1 MPDWVIR
8 SKLQPPIRLR
18 NLVPRTRLNER
29 LEELFDARLA
39 LVHAPAG
46 YGKSTCLAQ
55 WRNTLLD
62 RDVPVAWLS
71 LDEHDADL
79 FQFLTYVS
87 EACVEARFAGGRDFP
102 RISQEYSVVSGSEIS
117 AALVTGFAK
126 CNGPHV
132 LILDDFHRARSAE
145 VAQFVDDLLSASPAN
160 VHTVISTRELPANLP
175 LADLRIHDEL
185 VEITQDDLRFSAD
198 EVRTYLDYWVEAP
211 ESMDW
216 PSELHERTEGWPV
229 ALQTVRRWTREGIT
243 IDKTLAQLSGR
254 TSDLADYFL
263 EQVFESLSDDA
274 REFLLKTSI
283 LERVNGDLG
292 SMLCEGVDGWE
303 ILQKL
308 DQKDMFV
315 QSLDRQ
321 RTWYRYHRLFSEFL
335 QERLRRSPESKF
347 QELHHRASIWFREHG
362 HTAEAVQHAIASGNV
377 KACAE
382 LLEELG
388 GWHYALRGHVAVVQS
403 VLAKID
409 DDELQRYPRLWIAK
423 IYLAIRLG
431 KMEIGEAEIARF
443 EQVYAADKSTD
454 LALMGEAR
462 VMKATIRVYGDKP
475 ITKETINGLEE
486 LGETIPADNNVL
498 HATRCNLLCA
508 MYRDVGR
515 FDDCMAIG
523 DQAIS
528 HYRAMGSLYETFI
541 YFHEGLACL
550 RQARLRDAEA
560 LYKEGFD
567 IAVENFGDDSD
578 LAAIARAYLAE
589 VSYEKNRLH
598 KARQYLEA
606 SVRHIEKADAWI
618 DVYLAAYLTQM
629 KLLQA
634 TGDETKFEQTV
645 TRAKSTAI
653 NRGLGRLG
661 NIVELQRLELSLRRA
676 VDQKERSAASLS
688 NIRQSSDEISR
699 QFMAR
704 INARQLLIAGEYDEA
719 SDFLEEEARSAR
731 SERQIHYFISL
742 AVLLAASRW
751 LAGEADA
758 AVQAFESALS
768 ASIFEGIKRPFIDE
782 GELIKGVIRE
792 VSQTTANR
800 RGNRLRDAFIAELIA
815 EIDASG
821 ESEQKEDHLL
831 SPREREVL
839 RYVMQGQSNREIAEA
854 IGLSVN
860 TVKFHLKNIFDK
872 LGVSSRKDAVSVA
885 IRERLV

>member
-1 MPDWVIR
+1 MPEWVIR

-18 NLVPRTRLNER
+18 NLVSRARLFER
-29 LEELFDARLA
+29 LEDAFDARLA

-55 WRNTLLD
+55 WRSTLLD
-62 RDVPVAWLS
+62 RNIPVAWLS

-79 FQFLTYVS
+79 FQFQTYVS
-87 EACVEARFAGGRDFP
+87 EACSEAGFAGGRDFP
-102 RISQEYSVVSGSEIS
+102 RISEEYSMLSGSEIS
-117 AALVTGFAK
+117 AALVTGFNK
-126 CNGPHV
+126 CNGAHV
-132 LILDDFHRARSAE
+132 LVLDDFHRAQSAE
-145 VAQFVDDLLSASPAN
+145 VTQCVDYLLGASSAN
-160 VHTVISTRELPANLP
+160 IHIVISSRELTSKLS

-185 VEITQDDLRFSAD
+185 VEVTQEDLRFSAD
-198 EVRTYLDYWVEAP
+198 EVRTYLDYWVDAP
-211 ESMDW
+211 DTPNW
-216 PSELHERTEGWPV
+216 PDELHERTEGWPV
-229 ALQTVRRWTREGIT
+229 ALQTVRRWASEGTT
-243 IDKTLAQLSGR
+243 IDQTLSQLSGR

-263 EQVFESLSDDA
+263 EQVFESLSDEA

-292 SMLCEGVDGWE
+292 SALCENVDGWE
-303 ILQKL
+303 ILQSL
-308 DQKDMFV
+308 DHKDMFV

-335 QERLRRSPESKF
+335 QERLRRSPEAKVE
-347 QELHHRASIWFREHG
+347 ELHDLASTWFREHG
-362 HTAEAVQHAIASGNV
+362 HTSEAVQHAIASGNV

-382 LLEELG
+382 LLEEHG

-403 VLAKID
+403 VLSKID
-409 DDELQRYPRLWIAK
+409 DDELQKYPRLWIAK

-443 EQVYAADKSTD
+443 EQVYAADESTD
-454 LALMGEAR
+454 LALMGEAK

-475 ITKETINGLEE
+475 VTKETIAGLEG
-486 LGETIPADNNVL
+486 LGETIPSDNNVL

-598 KARQYLEA
+598 KARQYLQA

-618 DVYLAAYLTQM
+618 DVYFAAYLTQM
-629 KLLQA
+629 KLTWA
-634 TGDETKFEQTV
+634 SGDEQQFDRTV

-653 NRGLGRLG
+653 NRDLGRLG
-661 NIVELQRLELSLRRA
+661 DIVELQRLELSLRRVADEDERPA
-676 VDQKERSAASLS
+676 VALPNHR
-688 NIRQSSDEISR
+688 RSSDEISR

-704 INARQLLIAGEYDEA
+704 IKARQLLIAGEYKQA
-719 SDFLEEEARSAR
+719 SRFLEQEAGSAR

-751 LAGEADA
+751 LAGETDA
-758 AVQAFESALS
+758 AVRAFESALS

-782 GELIKGVIRE
+782 GELVKGVIRE

-821 ESEQKEDHLL
+821 EGEQKEDHLL

-854 IGLSVN
+854 MPLSVN